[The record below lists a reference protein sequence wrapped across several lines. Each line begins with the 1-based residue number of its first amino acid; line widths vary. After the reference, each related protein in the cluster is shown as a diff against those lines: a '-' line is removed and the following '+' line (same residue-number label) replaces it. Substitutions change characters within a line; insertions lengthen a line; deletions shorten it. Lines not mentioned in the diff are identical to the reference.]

1 METLTII
8 GLVLIIAGFVLVAV
22 EMVVPGFGLP
32 GVLSIICLIAGV
44 FLSADSV
51 EEGILI
57 TVLVIVVLGIL
68 MSVTMGLL
76 ARRGAKSSI
85 ILGTDVKADDLYLN
99 SSDMEYLLN
108 RKGYAMTDLRP
119 AGKGN
124 FDGIDLHIYS
134 DGSYI
139 EKGTPVIID
148 RISDN
153 RLIVKNLCDKTT
165 GKSEKK
171 D

>member
-8 GLVLIIAGFVLVAV
+8 GLVLLIAGFVLVAV

-32 GVLSIICLIAGV
+32 GILGIICLIAGV
-44 FLSADSV
+44 FFSADSI

-57 TVLVIVVLGIL
+57 TVVVIVVLGIL

-76 ARRGAKSSI
+76 ARRGSKSSI

-108 RKGYAMTDLRP
+108 KKGYAMTDLRP

-148 RISDN
+148 RITDN
-153 RLIVKNLCDKTT
+153 RLIVKKLAGQNY
-165 GKSEKK
+165 EER
-171 D
+171 